1 MAKWYEVTAGLTA
14 LVALSA
20 CGGNMSGG
28 GGDSAPRQAQ
38 GGAPSPYTPEVL
50 ADANRLSAG
59 QENTAGL
66 SATGE
71 VYIWGRNDA
80 GQAGLTPVKIS
91 GLSDVKSI
99 KSGSLTHLALKQ
111 DGTVWL
117 ISSRGLTPVSGL
129 SNVKAIAAGQ
139 GHMLALTSNG
149 NVWGWG
155 RGGGAS
161 TTPAVVAGLSNVKS
175 IAAGQDYSVALA
187 ADGKVWTWGVNL
199 FGQLGNGTT
208 GRAGTLAAVPGIT
221 NAQAIAAGM
230 AHVLV
235 LKQDGTVWG
244 WGNNSYGQ
252 LGGTAAAHY
261 TPVAVKGLPLPVVG
275 MSGVRSVAAG
285 AYNSGIVHYNGS
297 AWTWGNNSFGQLGDG
312 TTGVSFA
319 PKKVNAVS
327 DAVSMAIGTGY
338 VAVLRSDGA
347 VYAFGRNAA
356 GQLGNNTTVG
366 SNLPVQ
372 TVGTGGIG
380 NLNLGKSANR

>member
-1 MAKWYEVTAGLTA
+1 MAKWYEVTAGVTA

-20 CGGNMSGG
+20 CGGSMNSGG
-28 GGDSAPRQAQ
+28 TESAARAVQ
-38 GGAPSPYTPEVL
+38 GAAPFTPEVL
-50 ADANRLSAG
+50 ADENRLSAG
-59 QENTAGL
+59 MESTAGL
-66 SATGE
+66 GANGN
-71 VYIWGRNDA
+71 VYVWGRNDA
-80 GQAGLTPVKIS
+80 GQAALTPVLIS

-99 KSGSLTHLALKQ
+99 KSGGLTHLVLKQ

-117 ISSRGLTPVSGL
+117 ISSRGTHPVSGL

-139 GHMLALTSNG
+139 GHMLALAGG

-155 RGGGAS
+155 RGGAAS
-161 TTPAVVAGLSNVKS
+161 TTPTIVAGLSNVKS

-208 GRAGTLAAVPGIT
+208 GRAGSPAAVPGIT
-221 NAQAIAAGM
+221 NAKSIAAGM
-230 AHVLV
+230 SHVLV

-252 LGGTAAAHY
+252 LGGTAHAHY
-261 TPVAVKGLPLPVVG
+261 LPVAIKGLPVPIAG

-285 AYNSGIVHYNGS
+285 AYNSGIVNYNGS
-297 AWTWGNNSFGQLGDG
+297 VWTWGNNSFGQLGDG
-312 TTGVSFA
+312 TTSVSFA

-327 DAVSMAIGTGY
+327 DAVSMAIGAGH
-338 VAVLRSDGA
+338 VAVLRGDGA
-347 VYAFGRNAA
+347 VYAFGRNTA
-356 GQLGNNTTVG
+356 GQLGNNTTSG

-372 TVGTGGIG
+372 TVGAGGIG